1 MEGESG
7 FQKLIDGATATIGVV
22 NSAVGA
28 VQSVFNLFG
37 KKSSEELVNQFT
49 DQGFSKFNQ
58 NTRISATTLPTAIF
72 DSWAKSALKNLYNV
86 PSKHRAG
93 IDHMVKYAKYV
104 DDDSWLSLQGTF
116 DISSGGMSNQIQL
129 FTSRD
134 QACERMNVVFI
145 YTSTEFKLKPDTFV
159 ISKSSSKLGGAF
171 SKTKLQWKTEN
182 TALKTDDLKF
192 VSEYFLTLG
201 MGQIQQSRSIA
212 NYAATKNCGD
222 FKAPPKQIDPF
233 ADEDEDDYQPVLM
246 DEDEADDLGGQSF
259 SVSGGVS
266 GQSGGTN
273 YNANF
278 GYKNEWDEDD
288 HLGAEEHPYQ
298 YRKQG
303 GGYFDG
309 DDDLGAEEH
318 PYHRQRGP
326 RPRPP
331 RGGWPRRRSP
341 LWRNEWDEDDHLGG
355 VAGAMMSPA
364 AFKIARWG
372 QRVGPYLGP
381 MKSAMGFDQDD
392 DLGRVQRSGRP
403 SAGDCHFTQQR
414 LCGKCGSDKNCRR
427 QCHKQNMGVLRRAC
441 GRI

>member
-1 MEGESG
+1 MGTVWCSRVENGFCTCRKFGTSLTSKKTSQIEGESG

-233 ADEDEDDYQPVLM
+233 ADEDDYQPVLM

-288 HLGAEEHPYQ
+288 
-298 YRKQG
+298 
-303 GGYFDG
+303 
-309 DDDLGAEEH
+309 
-318 PYHRQRGP
+318 
-326 RPRPP
+326 
-331 RGGWPRRRSP
+331 
-341 LWRNEWDEDDHLGG
+341 
-355 VAGAMMSPA
+355 
-364 AFKIARWG
+364 
-372 QRVGPYLGP
+372 
-381 MKSAMGFDQDD
+381 
-392 DLGRVQRSGRP
+392 DLGRLPRTRCNVVKKW
-403 SAGDCHFTQQR
+403 
-414 LCGKCGSDKNCRR
+414 LCGQCGGARECRLKCYIKNKEALERIF
-427 QCHKQNMGVLRRAC
+427 C
-441 GRI
+441 GF